1 MELLLLALSFSL
13 YIFIKNL
20 DNISIKFLSTSISI
34 FLIYAI
40 AHKAVNSEGYIILK
54 TILFN
59 HFTPI
64 YLLAGPSFYFFI
76 KTSIKDNFNFKRRH
90 LIHFIPFII
99 QCIGISEYMAVPW
112 AEKIDLVANFYLNP
126 ESQSEIK
133 TNIFF
138 SPEANYII
146 RFFHLMGYFSFSFF
160 TLIKKENS
168 GMIKTLKRVT
178 LILVSILI
186 LYYIHIL
193 LIITK
198 GVYNTLLIKSIITLD
213 VILLFVLIL
222 EFLGSPELY
231 LNSKK
236 IRTKYLKESPYIKK
250 TDVISIDETD
260 KKELNKRIKELKRD
274 SSFFLNSKNNF
285 RNFATI
291 INYPDHIIREYLKS
305 KNTSFIDIKNKV
317 RLSVAKNILNE
328 TKLTYNLDYIAE
340 KSGFNSRSNFYNIF
354 KKYEKC
360 TPREYLKKEKE
371 KVRKKKRRKQNN

>member
-1 MELLLLALSFSL
+1 MELLMLALSFSM
-13 YIFIKNL
+13 YIFIKNH
-20 DNISIKFLSTSISI
+20 NHRTIKFLSTTISI

-40 AHKAVNSEGYIILK
+40 AHNAVNSEGYNILK

-64 YLLAGPSFYFFI
+64 YLIAGPSFYFFI
-76 KTSIKDNFNFKRRH
+76 KTSIDNNFNFKKRD
-90 LIHFIPFII
+90 LIHLIPFII
-99 QCIGISEYMAVPW
+99 QFIGICEYMVIPW
-112 AEKIDLVANFYLNP
+112 VEKIDLVTNFYLNP
-126 ESQSEIK
+126 EAQSGIE

-138 SPEANYII
+138 ASETNYAI
-146 RFFHLMGYFSFSFF
+146 RFFHLMAYFSFSFF

-260 KKELNKRIKELKRD
+260 KKELKKRIKELKRD

-291 INYPDHIIREYLKS
+291 ISYPDHIIREYLKS

-340 KSGFNSRSNFYNIF
+340 KSGFNSRSNFFTIF

-360 TPREYLKKEKE
+360 TPREYLN
-371 KVRKKKRRKQNN
+371 KKK

>member
-1 MELLLLALSFSL
+1 MELLMLALGFSV
-13 YIFIKNL
+13 YIFIKNI
-20 DNISIKFLSTSISI
+20 NQINIKFLSITISI
-34 FLIYAI
+34 FLVYAI
-40 AHKAVNSEGYIILK
+40 AHNAVNSEGYKILK

-59 HFTPI
+59 HFTPL

-76 KTSIKDNFNFKRRH
+76 RTSIDNNFNFKKRDLLH
-90 LIHFIPFII
+90 LLPFII
-99 QCIGISEYMAVPW
+99 QCIGISEYMTIPW
-112 AEKIDLVANFYLNP
+112 KEKIDLVTSFYLHP
-126 ESQSEIK
+126 ERQSGIH

-138 SPEANYII
+138 ISEANYII
-146 RFFHLMGYFSFSFF
+146 RFIHLMVYFSLSFIF
-160 TLIKKENS
+160 LIKKKNS
-168 GMIKTLKRVT
+168 RMIKTLKRVT
-178 LILVSILI
+178 LVFISILI

-236 IRTKYLKESPYIKK
+236 IRTKYLKESPYINK
-250 TDVISIDETD
+250 TDVISINEND
-260 KKELNKRIKELKRD
+260 KKELNKRIKELKKD

-285 RNFATI
+285 RDFATI

-305 KNTSFIDIKNKV
+305 KNTSYIDIKNKV

-360 TPREYLKKEKE
+360 TPREYLNKMK
-371 KVRKKKRRKQNN
+371 

>member
-1 MELLLLALSFSL
+1 MELLMLALSFSI
-13 YIFIKNL
+13 YIFIKNH
-20 DNISIKFLSTSISI
+20 NHINIKFLSTTISI
-34 FLIYAI
+34 LLIYAI
-40 AHKAVNSEGYIILK
+40 AHNAINSEGYKVLK
-54 TILFN
+54 TVFFN
-59 HFTPI
+59 HLTPL

-76 KTSIKDNFNFKRRH
+76 KTSIENNYNYKRRD
-90 LIHFIPFII
+90 LIHLIPFII
-99 QCIGISEYMAVPW
+99 QCIGISEYMTLPW
-112 AEKIDLVANFYLNP
+112 TEKIDLVTNFYLNP

-133 TNIFF
+133 INIFF
-138 SPEANYII
+138 EPEANYII
-146 RFFHLMGYFSFSFF
+146 RFFHLMAYFSFSFF
-160 TLIKKENS
+160 KLIKKESN

-198 GVYNTLLIKSIITLD
+198 GVYNTFLIKSIITID

-231 LNSKK
+231 LNSQI
-236 IRTKYLKESPYIKK
+236 IRNKYLKESPYIKK
-250 TDVISIDETD
+250 IDVTSINETD
-260 KKELNKRIKELKRD
+260 KIELNRRIEKLKRN

-291 INYPDHIIREYLKS
+291 INYPDHIIREYLKG

-340 KSGFNSRSNFYNIF
+340 KSGFNSRSNFFSIF

-360 TPREYLKKEKE
+360 TPREYLN
-371 KVRKKKRRKQNN
+371 KKK

>member
-1 MELLLLALSFSL
+1 MLALSFSI
-13 YIFIKNL
+13 YIFIKNH
-20 DNISIKFLSTSISI
+20 NHKNIKFLSTTISL
-34 FLIYAI
+34 FVIYAI
-40 AHKAVNSEGYIILK
+40 AHNAVNSEGYNILK
-54 TILFN
+54 TVLFN
-59 HFTPI
+59 HLTPL

-76 KTSIKDNFNFKRRH
+76 KTSVENNFNFKRRD
-90 LIHFIPFII
+90 LIHLIPFII
-99 QCIGISEYMAVPW
+99 QCIGISEYMALPW
-112 AEKIDLVANFYLNP
+112 TEKIDLVTNFYLNP
-126 ESQSEIK
+126 ESQSEII

-138 SPEANYII
+138 APEANYII
-146 RFFHLMGYFSFSFF
+146 RFFHIMAYFSFSFF
-160 TLIKKENS
+160 TLMKKENS

-178 LILVSILI
+178 LILVTILI

-198 GVYNTLLIKSIITLD
+198 GVYNTFLIKSIITID

-231 LNSKK
+231 LNSQI
-236 IRTKYLKESPYIKK
+236 IRNKYLKESPYIKK
-250 TDVISIDETD
+250 TDVISINETD
-260 KKELNKRIKELKRD
+260 RKELNRRIKQLKRN

-285 RNFATI
+285 RNFATT

-340 KSGFNSRSNFYNIF
+340 KSGFNSRSNFYSIF

-360 TPREYLKKEKE
+360 TPRGYLNKKSLDSRILSNTR
-371 KVRKKKRRKQNN
+371 VICLI